1 MNGMDFSVL
10 FRVLSAIGICI
21 ALFFSGWSV
30 YLFKRDLRRLRE
42 IIYNNIKLKPW
53 LYRGAFI
60 AWLMAKIQLYALSAL
75 FGFVIAIQI
84 LFNLNSET
92 DMLPFFCF
100 GAIAFLIGHMASH
113 SRNQIK

>member
-1 MNGMDFSVL
+1 MNGMDFSAL
-10 FRVLSAIGICI
+10 IRVFSAIGICI
-21 ALFFSGWSV
+21 SLFLAGWSF
-30 YLFKRDLRRLRE
+30 YLFKRDLKRVRE

-60 AWLMAKIQLYALSAL
+60 AWLMAKIQVYSLSAL
-75 FGFVIAIQI
+75 FAIVIAIQI
-84 LFNLNSET
+84 LMNLKADT

-100 GAIAFLIGHMASH
+100 GVIAFVIGHMASH

>member
-1 MNGMDFSVL
+1 MNGMDFTLL
-10 FRVLSAIGICI
+10 FRVLSAFGICI
-21 ALFFSGWSV
+21 SLFLAGWSI
-30 YLFKRDLRRLRE
+30 YLLKRDLKRVRE

-60 AWLMAKIQLYALSAL
+60 AWLMAKIQVYGLSAL
-75 FGFVIAIQI
+75 FALVIAIQI
-84 LFNLNSET
+84 LMNLKSEK

-113 SRNQIK
+113 NRNQIK